1 MIAARSPGRSG
12 SREYA
17 GCMNACRD
25 PDPQPGD
32 FDADLDDINPR
43 HVETH
48 PGDPDIRVTV
58 VTASED
64 DTADRR

>member
-1 MIAARSPGRSG
+1 
-12 SREYA
+12 
-17 GCMNACRD
+17 MNACRD